1 MAGEPALHLGFK
13 PLPALLVLTCRA
25 MAVAA
30 RAVNDVEVSTFF
42 TLIIGDSCLLGA
54 ACNHRIGGFSVPKH
68 SMYCGPK
75 VEKISF
81 IVVMIETLHHLI
93 DQMGGIFLSLLG
105 EV

>member
-1 MAGEPALHLGFK
+1 
-13 PLPALLVLTCRA
+13 
-25 MAVAA
+25 
-30 RAVNDVEVSTFF
+30 
-42 TLIIGDSCLLGA
+42 LGA